1 MFDLV
6 EKKVYYNNLYSFY
19 GTLLTDKQQ
28 EIFIA
33 YYEED
38 FSLAEIAESFGISRN
53 AVHDTLKKVIKNL
66 EYFEE
71 KLELYNKSLKRNAL
85 YDKYITLETKEL
97 IEKLKEMEWVKCLL
111 KVYQNV

>member
-19 GTLLTDKQQ
+19 GRLLTDKQQ

-85 YDKYITLETKEL
+85 YDEYITLETKEL
-97 IEKLKEMEWVKCLL
+97 IEKLKEME
-111 KVYQNV
+111 